1 MLTRIP
7 PETCCDKGYGL
18 VSECRDIPCLPADW
32 DVGSKEACVI
42 LDVIGKVL
50 NLDLGLIHT
59 KS

>member
-1 MLTRIP
+1 M
-7 PETCCDKGYGL
+7 
-18 VSECRDIPCLPADW
+18 SADW